1 MLLDPLAILV
11 LVACALA
18 WSTFDLARK
27 FLLDSIDPVPL
38 VFLLGMLQ
46 APLFV
51 AWNALAGGAWTTA
64 EGYWWPAAISVLLNI
79 VSNVLFVA
87 AIKVSPLSLTVPL
100 LSFTPV
106 FTAVLAIPMLGEV
119 PGPFQVAG
127 IVMVVFGALVL
138 HLRPGAGL
146 GPREMWRAFVR
157 ERGSVMMAGVALM
170 WSISPPLDKMA
181 VERSSSAFHGAV
193 LSAGV
198 GLGLGLYLASRG
210 RLGSVGQARRRPLT
224 VAGAL
229 AASAIALALQLV
241 AIQMVF
247 VSLVETV
254 KRGLGNGLA
263 VGIGAAIFD
272 EVVGAWQWVAVVL
285 MGIGVALILL

>member
-272 EVVGAWQWVAVVL
+272 EAVGAWQWVAVVL

>member
-38 VFLLGMLQ
+38 VFLLGALQ
-46 APLFV
+46 VPIFV
-51 AWNALAGGAWTTA
+51 AWNGVAGGTWAPA
-64 EGYWWPAAISVLLNI
+64 GGYWLPALISVLLNI

-106 FTAVLAIPMLGEV
+106 FTTVLAIPLLGEV
-119 PGPFQVAG
+119 PGPLQVAG
-127 IVMVVFGALVL
+127 ILLVVAGALIL
-138 HLRPGAGL
+138 HMRPGAGF
-146 GPREMWRAFVR
+146 GPREMWRAFLR

-170 WSISPPLDKMA
+170 WSISPPLDKLA
-181 VERSSSAFHGAV
+181 VERSGSPFHGAV

-198 GLGLGLYLASRG
+198 ALGLGLYLAVRG
-210 RLGSVGQARRRPLT
+210 RLGSVAQARRRPGT
-224 VAGAL
+224 VTAAL
-229 AASAIALALQLV
+229 LASAVALALQLV
-241 AIQMVF
+241 AIQLVF

-263 VGIGAAIFD
+263 VG
-272 EVVGAWQWVAVVL
+272 VGALVFHEAVGRWQWVAVGL
-285 MGIGVALILL
+285 MGIGVAMILL

>member
-18 WSTFDLARK
+18 WSTFDLSRK

-38 VFLLGMLQ
+38 VFLLGALQ

-51 AWNALAGGAWTTA
+51 AWNGLAGGPWEPAA
-64 EGYWWPAAISVLLNI
+64 GYWLPATVSVLLNI

-106 FTAVLAIPMLGEV
+106 FTTVLAIPLLGEV
-119 PGPFQVAG
+119 PGPHQVAG
-127 IVMVVFGALVL
+127 IGLVVVGALAL
-138 HLRPGAGL
+138 HMQPGAGF
-146 GPREMWRAFVR
+146 GPREMVRAFLR
-157 ERGSVMMAGVALM
+157 ERGSVMMAAVALM
-170 WSISPPLDKMA
+170 WSVSPPLDKLA
-181 VERSSSAFHGAV
+181 VERSGSAFHGAV

-198 GLGLGLYLASRG
+198 ALGLGVLLLARG
-210 RLGSVGQARRRPLT
+210 ELGAVAQARRRPVM

-229 AASAIALALQLV
+229 AASAVALALQLV
-241 AIQMVF
+241 AIQLVF

-263 VGIGAAIFD
+263 VGMGAVLFR
-272 EVVGAWQWVAVVL
+272 ESVGRWQWVAVVL
-285 MGIGVALILL
+285 MGVGVGMILL